1 MEEKQN
7 TVNVEQPA
15 LMIHSQY
22 IKDMSLE
29 IPMAPQI
36 FAEMNQAPNVHIDF
50 SMGNKKLEG
59 NNYEVTLTAKMN
71 ADINNKKLFIVEL
84 TYGAVATV
92 NVPEEHFEPV
102 MYIELPRLLFPF
114 VRSIVANS
122 LSAAGLPAL
131 MISPIDFVAMYNAKK
146 AKEAEAAKNEGKKDE
161 EKKEKNKK

>member
-1 MEEKQN
+1 MEENQN
-7 TVNVEQPA
+7 TVNAEQPA

-36 FAEMNQAPNVHIDF
+36 FAEMNQAPNVKIDF

-71 ADINNKKLFIVEL
+71 ADVNNKKLFIVEI

-102 MYIELPRLLFPF
+102 MFIELPRLLFPF
-114 VRSIVANS
+114 VRSIIANS

-146 AKEAEAAKNEGKKDE
+146 AKEAEAAKNEDKK
-161 EKKEKNKK
+161 

>member
-7 TVNVEQPA
+7 TVNAEQPA

-36 FAEMNQAPNVHIDF
+36 FAEMNKAPNVKIDF
-50 SMGNKKLEG
+50 SMGNKKLED

-71 ADINNKKLFIVEL
+71 ADVNNKKLFIVEI

-102 MYIELPRLLFPF
+102 MFIELPRLLFPF
-114 VRSIVANS
+114 VRSIIANS

-146 AKEAEAAKNEGKKDE
+146 AKEAEAAKNEDKK
-161 EKKEKNKK
+161 

>member
-7 TVNVEQPA
+7 TVNAEQAA

-36 FAEMNQAPNVHIDF
+36 FAEMNKAPNVKIDF

-59 NNYEVTLTAKMN
+59 NNYEVTLTAKLN
-71 ADINNKKLFIVEL
+71 ADVNDKKLFIVEL
-84 TYGAVATV
+84 TYGSVVTV
-92 NVPEEHFEPV
+92 NVPEEHFEPI

-114 VRSIVANS
+114 VRSIIANS
-122 LSAAGLPAL
+122 LSAAGLPAML
-131 MISPIDFVAMYNAKK
+131 ISPIDFVAMYNAKK
-146 AKEAEAAKNEGKKDE
+146 AKEAEAAN
-161 EKKEKNKK
+161 KEDKE